1 MPEKSCLKVKKLVG
15 TCAKL
20 FIPTNAIVIKSNS
33 FFIIS
38 RFKNFIQKSIKQFC
52 EGIFI
57 QVLEGSE
64 KNVMDV
70 YASIKRDKRLIATKL
85 VTTGTVEQRYFK
97 DWDMAFDQISL
108 NTINE
113 LEKCTHPNVSEYLSN
128 APAIKLLKLFTF

>member
-1 MPEKSCLKVKKLVG
+1 MIFYLLYYGVERSKFGEADFYELLSQARERNESLEITGKL
-15 TCAKL
+15 
-20 FIPTNAIVIKSNS
+20 IY
-33 FFIIS
+33 
-38 RFKNFIQKSIKQFC
+38 C
-52 EGIFI
+52 EGTFI

-97 DWDMAFDQISL
+97 DWDMDFDQISL
-108 NTINE
+108 DTINE

-128 APAIKLLKLFTF
+128 APAIKLLKLLTKPQEA